1 MASTNTVVKESVV
14 SKDKS
19 TAPSSD
25 VWFCMKFRTLA
36 EICLLMPLLGLAA
49 CLIVALLFQF
59 EHIQETACKVY
70 NVVPSISA
78 VTGISP
84 GRYLWRVVI
93 AFHMGPRLLIVVVYY
108 NFLTSFL
115 PLLVKEKEEWCA
127 KLLKCCYY
135 LQICEVGGL
144 CAISFVHNREH
155 YPTHEKGFILYLT
168 SSHVSFLIVLKVY
181 HLIWPHLNSGQRMSY
196 YKKVFIFAF
205 SIVCITLMGYFY
217 YRHIIHCDSMAFS
230 TFAFAEYFVAAAN
243 MGYYWTLVGDL
254 PDEEI
259 IVKKPCH
266 SPTNLQ
272 NGHPNNTSTPS
283 RNKKEN

>member
-1 MASTNTVVKESVV
+1 
-14 SKDKS
+14 
-19 TAPSSD
+19 
-25 VWFCMKFRTLA
+25 
-36 EICLLMPLLGLAA
+36 
-49 CLIVALLFQF
+49 
-59 EHIQETACKVY
+59 
-70 NVVPSISA
+70 
-78 VTGISP
+78 
-84 GRYLWRVVI
+84 
-93 AFHMGPRLLIVVVYY
+93 MGPRLLIVVVYY

-155 YPTHEKGFILYLT
+155 YRKKLVLWNWMYFDYILLTATHEKGFILYLT

-217 YRHIIHCDSMAFS
+217 YRHIIHCDSM
-230 TFAFAEYFVAAAN
+230 
-243 MGYYWTLVGDL
+243 G
-254 PDEEI
+254 
-259 IVKKPCH
+259 KKI
-266 SPTNLQ
+266 LQ
-272 NGHPNNTSTPS
+272 FLHPVSKLDILT
-283 RNKKEN
+283 KKLDF

>member
-1 MASTNTVVKESVV
+1 MASTNTAVKESVV

-36 EICLLMPLLGLAA
+36 EICLMMPLLGLVA

-93 AFHMGPRLLIVVVYY
+93 AFHLGPRLLIVVVYY

-115 PLLVKEKEEWCA
+115 PLLIKEKEEWCA

-155 YPTHEKGFILYLT
+155 YRK
-168 SSHVSFLIVLKVY
+168 S
-181 HLIWPHLNSGQRMSY
+181 
-196 YKKVFIFAF
+196 
-205 SIVCITLMGYFY
+205 
-217 YRHIIHCDSMAFS
+217 
-230 TFAFAEYFVAAAN
+230 
-243 MGYYWTLVGDL
+243 
-254 PDEEI
+254 
-259 IVKKPCH
+259 
-266 SPTNLQ
+266 
-272 NGHPNNTSTPS
+272 
-283 RNKKEN
+283 